1 MKKTMNKTVKN
12 NMINYGI
19 VIALFV
25 IVQILSGTGHLSRLL
40 TGLLVPLCV
49 YVIAAISLNLVVG
62 FSGELSLGHAGFMCV
77 GAYSSALFSH
87 IASDIPQVPR
97 FILAILIGAAVA
109 AVFGVIIG
117 IPVLRLRGDYLAIV
131 TLAFGEIIKNLI
143 NILYIGFDEK
153 GLHVATSAASL
164 KLEAGGKQILKGA
177 LGISGTGALYKDVK
191 HYFFPIGIFL
201 VLLTLFIVQNL
212 VNSRSGRA
220 IMATRDN
227 RIAAESAN
235 PIADVLWGGGA
246 DSLAA
251 FKEYF
256 QPYVCANDEF
266 IGDAYKDPD
275 DLWIG
280 ESPLP
285 MVIFYNKDLIEKDGL
300 TIPESWEDLTKPEW
314 KGKIAYCLPSKS
326 GSAYTQLC
334 TMILGHGG
342 KEAGW
347 DFIKQLYDNLDG
359 KIVDSSGKCHKMVAD
374 GEFYVGLT
382 IEKSAIKYA
391 DDPSVGFVYPKD
403 GTSAVPDGVAL
414 VKGCPNEENA
424 KLFIDFV
431 TSKECQTEQSQNWG
445 RRPVRSDMEVGEG
458 MAKLEDLV
466 LVDYDFDWAAN
477 EKEANIE
484 KFNDIMVN

>member
-1 MKKTMNKTVKN
+1 MKKRFLTASLATMMVLSLAACGGGEKAADTTAAPAATEAPADTKAEDKAEETKAEAEATGGKAPEDYKGTVVVYSPHDADPLN
-12 NMINYGI
+12 AGVN
-19 VIALFV
+19 LFMEKYPNV
-25 IVQILSGTGHLSRLL
+25 KVEVVAAGTGE
-40 TGLLVPLCV
+40 LC
-49 YVIAAISLNLVVG
+49 
-62 FSGELSLGHAGFMCV
+62 
-77 GAYSSALFSH
+77 
-87 IASDIPQVPR
+87 
-97 FILAILIGAAVA
+97 
-109 AVFGVIIG
+109 
-117 IPVLRLRGDYLAIV
+117 
-131 TLAFGEIIKNLI
+131 
-143 NILYIGFDEK
+143 
-153 GLHVATSAASL
+153 
-164 KLEAGGKQILKGA
+164 
-177 LGISGTGALYKDVK
+177 
-191 HYFFPIGIFL
+191 
-201 VLLTLFIVQNL
+201 
-212 VNSRSGRA
+212 
-220 IMATRDN
+220 N
-227 RIAAESAN
+227 RIAAETAN

-256 QPYVCANDEF
+256 EPYVCANDEF
-266 IGDAYKDPD
+266 IGAAYKDPD
-275 DLWIG
+275 GLWIG

-300 TIPESWEDLTKPEW
+300 TIPETWEDLTKPEW

-342 KEAGW
+342 KEDGW
-347 DFIKQLYDNLDG
+347 DFIKKLYDNLDG

-382 IEKSAIKYA
+382 LEKAAVQYK

-431 TSKECQTEQSQNWG
+431 TSKECQTEQSENWG

-458 MAKLEDLV
+458 MAKLEDIP

-477 EKEANIE
+477 EKEAIIE
-484 KFNDIMVN
+484 HFNDIMVD

>member
-1 MKKTMNKTVKN
+1 MKKRFLTASLATMMVLSLAACGGGEKAADTTAAPAATEAPADTKAQDKAEETKAEAEATGGKAPEDYKGTVVVYSPHDADPLN
-12 NMINYGI
+12 AGVN
-19 VIALFV
+19 LFMEKYPNV
-25 IVQILSGTGHLSRLL
+25 KVEVVAAGTGE
-40 TGLLVPLCV
+40 LC
-49 YVIAAISLNLVVG
+49 
-62 FSGELSLGHAGFMCV
+62 
-77 GAYSSALFSH
+77 
-87 IASDIPQVPR
+87 
-97 FILAILIGAAVA
+97 
-109 AVFGVIIG
+109 
-117 IPVLRLRGDYLAIV
+117 
-131 TLAFGEIIKNLI
+131 
-143 NILYIGFDEK
+143 
-153 GLHVATSAASL
+153 
-164 KLEAGGKQILKGA
+164 
-177 LGISGTGALYKDVK
+177 
-191 HYFFPIGIFL
+191 
-201 VLLTLFIVQNL
+201 
-212 VNSRSGRA
+212 
-220 IMATRDN
+220 N
-227 RIAAESAN
+227 RIAAETAN

-256 QPYVCANDEF
+256 EPYVCANDEF
-266 IGDAYKDPD
+266 IGAAYKDPD
-275 DLWIG
+275 GLWIG

-300 TIPESWEDLTKPEW
+300 TIPETWEDLTKPEW

-342 KEAGW
+342 KEDGW
-347 DFIKQLYDNLDG
+347 DFIKKLYDNLDG

-382 IEKSAIKYA
+382 LEKAAVQYK

-431 TSKECQTEQSQNWG
+431 TSKECQTEQSGNWG

-458 MAKLEDLV
+458 MAKLEDIP

-477 EKEANIE
+477 EKEAIIE
-484 KFNDIMVN
+484 HFNDIMVD

>member
-1 MKKTMNKTVKN
+1 MKK
-12 NMINYGI
+12 
-19 VIALFV
+19 
-25 IVQILSGTGHLSRLL
+25 
-40 TGLLVPLCV
+40 
-49 YVIAAISLNLVVG
+49 
-62 FSGELSLGHAGFMCV
+62 
-77 GAYSSALFSH
+77 
-87 IASDIPQVPR
+87 R
-97 FILAILIGAAVA
+97 FL
-109 AVFGVIIG
+109 
-117 IPVLRLRGDYLAIV
+117 
-131 TLAFGEIIKNLI
+131 
-143 NILYIGFDEK
+143 
-153 GLHVATSAASL
+153 AASL
-164 KLEAGGKQILKGA
+164 ATMMVLSLAACGGGEKAADTTAAPAATEAPADTKAEDKAEDTKAEAEAAGGKAPEDYKGTVVVYSPHDA
-177 LGISGTGALYKDVK
+177 DPLNAGVNLFMEKYPNVKVEVVAAGTGELC
-191 HYFFPIGIFL
+191 
-201 VLLTLFIVQNL
+201 
-212 VNSRSGRA
+212 
-220 IMATRDN
+220 N
-227 RIAAESAN
+227 RIAAETAN

-256 QPYVCANDEF
+256 EPYVCANDEF
-266 IGDAYKDPD
+266 IGAAYKDPD
-275 DLWIG
+275 GLWIG

-300 TIPESWEDLTKPEW
+300 TIPETWEDLTKPEW

-342 KEAGW
+342 KEDGW
-347 DFIKQLYDNLDG
+347 DFIKKLYDNLDG

-382 IEKSAIKYA
+382 LEKAAVQYK
-391 DDPSVGFVYPKD
+391 DDPSVEFVYPKD

-431 TSKECQTEQSQNWG
+431 TSKECQTEQSENWG

-458 MAKLEDLV
+458 MAKLEDIP

-477 EKEANIE
+477 EKEAIIE
-484 KFNDIMVN
+484 HFNDIMVD

>member
-1 MKKTMNKTVKN
+1 MKKK
-12 NMINYGI
+12 
-19 VIALFV
+19 
-25 IVQILSGTGHLSRLL
+25 IL
-40 TGLLVPLCV
+40 
-49 YVIAAISLNLVVG
+49 
-62 FSGELSLGHAGFMCV
+62 
-77 GAYSSALFSH
+77 
-87 IASDIPQVPR
+87 
-97 FILAILIGAAVA
+97 
-109 AVFGVIIG
+109 
-117 IPVLRLRGDYLAIV
+117 
-131 TLAFGEIIKNLI
+131 
-143 NILYIGFDEK
+143 
-153 GLHVATSAASL
+153 AASL
-164 KLEAGGKQILKGA
+164 ATMMALSLAACGGQSKPTETTAAAPAQTKEAGAETKAEAEGTTEAAEAAGEKAPEDYKGTVVVYSPHDA
-177 LGISGTGALYKDVK
+177 DPLNAGVNQFMEKYPNVKVEVVAAGTGELC
-191 HYFFPIGIFL
+191 
-201 VLLTLFIVQNL
+201 
-212 VNSRSGRA
+212 
-220 IMATRDN
+220 N
-227 RIAAESAN
+227 RIAAETAN

-266 IGDAYKDPD
+266 IGAAYKDPD
-275 DLWIG
+275 GLWIG

-285 MVIFYNKDLIEKDGL
+285 MVLFYNKDLIEKDGM
-300 TIPESWEDLTKPEW
+300 TVPETWEDLTKPEW

-342 KEAGW
+342 KEDGW
-347 DFIKQLYDNLDG
+347 DFIKKLYDNLDG

-382 IEKSAIKYA
+382 LEKAAVQYK
-391 DDPSVGFVYPKD
+391 DDASVGFVYPKD

-431 TSKECQTEQSQNWG
+431 TSKECQTEQSQQWG

-458 MAKLEDLV
+458 MAKLDDII

-477 EKEANIE
+477 NKEEIIE
-484 KFNDIMVN
+484 HFNDIMVD

>member
-1 MKKTMNKTVKN
+1 MKKRW
-12 NMINYGI
+12 
-19 VIALFV
+19 L
-25 IVQILSGTGHLSRLL
+25 
-40 TGLLVPLCV
+40 
-49 YVIAAISLNLVVG
+49 
-62 FSGELSLGHAGFMCV
+62 
-77 GAYSSALFSH
+77 
-87 IASDIPQVPR
+87 
-97 FILAILIGAAVA
+97 
-109 AVFGVIIG
+109 
-117 IPVLRLRGDYLAIV
+117 
-131 TLAFGEIIKNLI
+131 
-143 NILYIGFDEK
+143 
-153 GLHVATSAASL
+153 AASL
-164 KLEAGGKQILKGA
+164 AALMALSVTACGGGKAAETTAAPAETKAEETKAEESKAEEKDASKEEKAEKAPEDYTGSVVVYSPHDADPLNAGVNLFMEKYPNVKVEVVA
-177 LGISGTGALYKDVK
+177 AGTGELC
-191 HYFFPIGIFL
+191 
-201 VLLTLFIVQNL
+201 
-212 VNSRSGRA
+212 
-220 IMATRDN
+220 N

-256 QPYVCANDEF
+256 EPYVCANDEF

-275 DLWIG
+275 GYWIG

-285 MVIFYNKDLIEKDGL
+285 MVIFYNKELLEKDGL
-300 TIPESWEDLTKPEW
+300 EVPQNWSDLIQPEW

-334 TMILGHGG
+334 TMLLAEGG

-359 KIVDSSGKCHKMVAD
+359 KILDSSGKCHKMVAD
-374 GEFYVGLT
+374 GEYYVGLT

-391 DDPSVGFVYPKD
+391 DDPKVGFVYPQD

-414 VKGCPNEENA
+414 VKGAPNEENA

-431 TSKECQTEQSQNWG
+431 TSKECQEEQSKNWG

-458 MAKLEDLV
+458 MAALSELK

-477 EKEANIE
+477 EKEQIIE
-484 KFNDIMVN
+484 KFNDIMVD

>member
-1 MKKTMNKTVKN
+1 
-12 NMINYGI
+12 
-19 VIALFV
+19 
-25 IVQILSGTGHLSRLL
+25 
-40 TGLLVPLCV
+40 
-49 YVIAAISLNLVVG
+49 
-62 FSGELSLGHAGFMCV
+62 
-77 GAYSSALFSH
+77 
-87 IASDIPQVPR
+87 
-97 FILAILIGAAVA
+97 
-109 AVFGVIIG
+109 
-117 IPVLRLRGDYLAIV
+117 
-131 TLAFGEIIKNLI
+131 
-143 NILYIGFDEK
+143 
-153 GLHVATSAASL
+153 
-164 KLEAGGKQILKGA
+164 
-177 LGISGTGALYKDVK
+177 
-191 HYFFPIGIFL
+191 
-201 VLLTLFIVQNL
+201 
-212 VNSRSGRA
+212 
-220 IMATRDN
+220 
-227 RIAAESAN
+227 
-235 PIADVLWGGGA
+235 
-246 DSLAA
+246 
-251 FKEYF
+251 
-256 QPYVCANDEF
+256 
-266 IGDAYKDPD
+266 
-275 DLWIG
+275 
-280 ESPLP
+280 

-347 DFIKQLYDNLDG
+347 DFIKKLYDNLDG

-374 GEFYVGLT
+374 GEFYVGIT

-445 RRPVRSDMEVGEG
+445 RRPVRSDMEVGDG
-458 MAKLEDLV
+458 MAKLDDLV

-484 KFNDIMVN
+484 HFNDIMVD

>member
-1 MKKTMNKTVKN
+1 MRKWRK
-12 NMINYGI
+12 
-19 VIALFV
+19 
-25 IVQILSGTGHLSRLL
+25 
-40 TGLLVPLCV
+40 
-49 YVIAAISLNLVVG
+49 AA
-62 FSGELSLGHAGFMCV
+62 AMCM
-77 GAYSSALFSH
+77 
-87 IASDIPQVPR
+87 
-97 FILAILIGAAVA
+97 AAVMMCSMTA
-109 AVFGVIIG
+109 CGSGNKESAG
-117 IPVLRLRGDYLAIV
+117 
-131 TLAFGEIIKNLI
+131 
-143 NILYIGFDEK
+143 
-153 GLHVATSAASL
+153 TSAAPAETKAEETKAEESKAEEKDASKEEKAEKAPEDYTGSVVVYSPHDADPL
-164 KLEAGGKQILKGA
+164 NAGVNLFMEKYPNVKVEVVA
-177 LGISGTGALYKDVK
+177 AGTGELC
-191 HYFFPIGIFL
+191 
-201 VLLTLFIVQNL
+201 
-212 VNSRSGRA
+212 
-220 IMATRDN
+220 N

-256 QPYVCANDEF
+256 EPYVCANDEF

-275 DLWIG
+275 GYWIG

-342 KEAGW
+342 KEKGW

-374 GEFYVGLT
+374 GEFYVGIT

-458 MAKLEDLV
+458 MAKLDDLV

-484 KFNDIMVN
+484 KFNDIMVD

>member
-1 MKKTMNKTVKN
+1 MKKK
-12 NMINYGI
+12 
-19 VIALFV
+19 
-25 IVQILSGTGHLSRLL
+25 IL
-40 TGLLVPLCV
+40 
-49 YVIAAISLNLVVG
+49 
-62 FSGELSLGHAGFMCV
+62 
-77 GAYSSALFSH
+77 
-87 IASDIPQVPR
+87 
-97 FILAILIGAAVA
+97 
-109 AVFGVIIG
+109 
-117 IPVLRLRGDYLAIV
+117 
-131 TLAFGEIIKNLI
+131 
-143 NILYIGFDEK
+143 
-153 GLHVATSAASL
+153 AASL
-164 KLEAGGKQILKGA
+164 ATMMALSLAACGGQSKPAETTAAAPAQTKEAGAETKAEAEGTTEAAEAAGEKAPEDYKGTVVVYSPHDA
-177 LGISGTGALYKDVK
+177 DPLNAGVNQFMEKYPNVKVEVVAAGTGELC
-191 HYFFPIGIFL
+191 
-201 VLLTLFIVQNL
+201 
-212 VNSRSGRA
+212 
-220 IMATRDN
+220 N
-227 RIAAESAN
+227 RIAAETAN

-266 IGDAYKDPD
+266 IGAAYKDPD
-275 DLWIG
+275 GLWIG

-285 MVIFYNKDLIEKDGL
+285 MVLFYNKDLIEKDGM
-300 TIPESWEDLTKPEW
+300 TVPETWEDLTKPEW

-342 KEAGW
+342 KEDGW
-347 DFIKQLYDNLDG
+347 DFIKKLYDNLDG

-382 IEKSAIKYA
+382 LEKAAVQYK
-391 DDPSVGFVYPKD
+391 DDVSVGFVYPKD

-431 TSKECQTEQSQNWG
+431 TSKECQTEQSQQWG

-458 MAKLEDLV
+458 MAKLDDII

-477 EKEANIE
+477 NKEEIIE
-484 KFNDIMVN
+484 HFNDIMVD

>member
-1 MKKTMNKTVKN
+1 MKKRFLGASLATMMVLSLAACGGGEKAADTAAAPAATEAPADTKAEDKAEEAKAEETKAEAAAAGEKAPEDYKGTVVVYSPHDADPLN
-12 NMINYGI
+12 AGVN
-19 VIALFV
+19 LFMEKYPNV
-25 IVQILSGTGHLSRLL
+25 KVEVVAAGTGE
-40 TGLLVPLCV
+40 LC
-49 YVIAAISLNLVVG
+49 
-62 FSGELSLGHAGFMCV
+62 
-77 GAYSSALFSH
+77 
-87 IASDIPQVPR
+87 
-97 FILAILIGAAVA
+97 
-109 AVFGVIIG
+109 
-117 IPVLRLRGDYLAIV
+117 
-131 TLAFGEIIKNLI
+131 
-143 NILYIGFDEK
+143 
-153 GLHVATSAASL
+153 
-164 KLEAGGKQILKGA
+164 
-177 LGISGTGALYKDVK
+177 
-191 HYFFPIGIFL
+191 
-201 VLLTLFIVQNL
+201 
-212 VNSRSGRA
+212 
-220 IMATRDN
+220 N
-227 RIAAESAN
+227 RIAAETAN

-256 QPYVCANDEF
+256 EPYVCANDEF
-266 IGDAYKDPD
+266 IGAAYKDPD
-275 DLWIG
+275 GLWIG

-300 TIPESWEDLTKPEW
+300 TIPETWEDLTKPEW

-342 KEAGW
+342 KEDGW
-347 DFIKQLYDNLDG
+347 DFIKKLYDNLDG

-382 IEKSAIKYA
+382 LEKAAVQYK

-431 TSKECQTEQSQNWG
+431 TSKECQTEQSGNWG

-458 MAKLEDLV
+458 MAKLEDIP

-477 EKEANIE
+477 EKEAIIE
-484 KFNDIMVN
+484 HFNDIMVD

>member
-1 MKKTMNKTVKN
+1 MKKRFLTASLATMMV
-12 NMINYGI
+12 
-19 VIALFV
+19 
-25 IVQILSGTGHLSRLL
+25 
-40 TGLLVPLCV
+40 
-49 YVIAAISLNLVVG
+49 
-62 FSGELSLGHAGFMCV
+62 LSL
-77 GAYSSALFSH
+77 
-87 IASDIPQVPR
+87 
-97 FILAILIGAAVA
+97 AACGGGEKA
-109 AVFGVIIG
+109 AETTEA
-117 IPVLRLRGDYLAIV
+117 PA
-131 TLAFGEIIKNLI
+131 
-143 NILYIGFDEK
+143 
-153 GLHVATSAASL
+153 ATEAPADT
-164 KLEAGGKQILKGA
+164 KAEDKAEDTKAEAEAAGGKAPEDYKGTVVVYSPHDA
-177 LGISGTGALYKDVK
+177 DPLNAGVNLFMEKYPNVKVEVVAAGTGELC
-191 HYFFPIGIFL
+191 
-201 VLLTLFIVQNL
+201 
-212 VNSRSGRA
+212 
-220 IMATRDN
+220 N
-227 RIAAESAN
+227 RIAAETAN

-256 QPYVCANDEF
+256 EPYVCANDEF
-266 IGDAYKDPD
+266 IGAAYKDPD
-275 DLWIG
+275 GLWIG

-300 TIPESWEDLTKPEW
+300 TIPETWEDLTKPEW

-342 KEAGW
+342 KEDGW
-347 DFIKQLYDNLDG
+347 DFIKKLYDNLDG

-382 IEKSAIKYA
+382 LEKAAVQYK
-391 DDPSVGFVYPKD
+391 DDPSVGFVYPKN

-431 TSKECQTEQSQNWG
+431 TSKECQTEQSENWG

-458 MAKLEDLV
+458 MAKLEDIP

-477 EKEANIE
+477 EKEAIIE
-484 KFNDIMVN
+484 HFNDIMVD

>member
-1 MKKTMNKTVKN
+1 MKKRFLTASLATMMVLSLAACGGGKAADTTTAPAATEAPADTKAEDKAEETKAEAEATGGKAPEDYKGTVVVYSPHDADPLN
-12 NMINYGI
+12 AGVN
-19 VIALFV
+19 LFMEKYPNV
-25 IVQILSGTGHLSRLL
+25 KVEVVAAGTGE
-40 TGLLVPLCV
+40 LC
-49 YVIAAISLNLVVG
+49 
-62 FSGELSLGHAGFMCV
+62 
-77 GAYSSALFSH
+77 
-87 IASDIPQVPR
+87 
-97 FILAILIGAAVA
+97 
-109 AVFGVIIG
+109 
-117 IPVLRLRGDYLAIV
+117 
-131 TLAFGEIIKNLI
+131 
-143 NILYIGFDEK
+143 
-153 GLHVATSAASL
+153 
-164 KLEAGGKQILKGA
+164 
-177 LGISGTGALYKDVK
+177 
-191 HYFFPIGIFL
+191 
-201 VLLTLFIVQNL
+201 
-212 VNSRSGRA
+212 
-220 IMATRDN
+220 N
-227 RIAAESAN
+227 RIAAETAN

-256 QPYVCANDEF
+256 EPYVCANDEF
-266 IGDAYKDPD
+266 IGAAYKDPD
-275 DLWIG
+275 GLWIG

-300 TIPESWEDLTKPEW
+300 TIPETWEDLTKPEW

-342 KEAGW
+342 KEDGW
-347 DFIKQLYDNLDG
+347 DFIKKLYDNLDG

-382 IEKSAIKYA
+382 LEKAAVQYK

-431 TSKECQTEQSQNWG
+431 TSKECQTEQSENWG

-458 MAKLEDLV
+458 MAKLEDIP

-477 EKEANIE
+477 EKEAIIE
-484 KFNDIMVN
+484 HFNDIMVD

>member
-1 MKKTMNKTVKN
+1 MKKR
-12 NMINYGI
+12 
-19 VIALFV
+19 FV
-25 IVQILSGTGHLSRLL
+25 
-40 TGLLVPLCV
+40 
-49 YVIAAISLNLVVG
+49 
-62 FSGELSLGHAGFMCV
+62 
-77 GAYSSALFSH
+77 
-87 IASDIPQVPR
+87 
-97 FILAILIGAAVA
+97 
-109 AVFGVIIG
+109 
-117 IPVLRLRGDYLAIV
+117 
-131 TLAFGEIIKNLI
+131 
-143 NILYIGFDEK
+143 
-153 GLHVATSAASL
+153 AASL
-164 KLEAGGKQILKGA
+164 AAMMVLSMTACGGGNTATTAAPAETKAEETTAAEAKEESKEEAKESEATAEKAPEDYTGTVVVYSPHDADPLNAGVNLFMEKYPNVKVEVVA
-177 LGISGTGALYKDVK
+177 AGTGELC
-191 HYFFPIGIFL
+191 
-201 VLLTLFIVQNL
+201 
-212 VNSRSGRA
+212 
-220 IMATRDN
+220 N

-251 FKEYF
+251 FKDYF
-256 QPYVCANDEF
+256 APYVCANDDVIAEE
-266 IGDAYKDPD
+266 YKDPD
-275 DLWIG
+275 DKWIG

-285 MVIFYNKDLIEKDGL
+285 MVPFYNKDLIEKDGM

-342 KEAGW
+342 KEGGW
-347 DFIKQLYDNLDG
+347 DFIKKLYDNLDG

-382 IEKSAIKYA
+382 LEKAAVQYK

-431 TSKECQTEQSQNWG
+431 TSKECQTEQSENWG
-445 RRPVRSDMEVGEG
+445 RRPVRSDMDVAEG
-458 MAKLEDLV
+458 LAKLSDLV

-477 EKEANIE
+477 EKESIIE
-484 KFNDIMVN
+484 HFNDIMVN

>member
-1 MKKTMNKTVKN
+1 MKK
-12 NMINYGI
+12 
-19 VIALFV
+19 
-25 IVQILSGTGHLSRLL
+25 
-40 TGLLVPLCV
+40 
-49 YVIAAISLNLVVG
+49 
-62 FSGELSLGHAGFMCV
+62 
-77 GAYSSALFSH
+77 
-87 IASDIPQVPR
+87 R
-97 FILAILIGAAVA
+97 FL
-109 AVFGVIIG
+109 
-117 IPVLRLRGDYLAIV
+117 
-131 TLAFGEIIKNLI
+131 
-143 NILYIGFDEK
+143 
-153 GLHVATSAASL
+153 AASL
-164 KLEAGGKQILKGA
+164 ATMMVLSLAACGGGEKAADTTAAPAATEAPADTKAEDKAEDTKAEAEAAGGKAPEDYKGTVVVYSPHDA
-177 LGISGTGALYKDVK
+177 DPLNAGVNLFMEKYPNVKVEVVAAGTGELC
-191 HYFFPIGIFL
+191 
-201 VLLTLFIVQNL
+201 
-212 VNSRSGRA
+212 
-220 IMATRDN
+220 N
-227 RIAAESAN
+227 RIAAETAN

-256 QPYVCANDEF
+256 EPYVCANDEF
-266 IGDAYKDPD
+266 IGAAYKDPD
-275 DLWIG
+275 GLWIG

-300 TIPESWEDLTKPEW
+300 TIPETWEDLTKPEY

-342 KEAGW
+342 KEDGW
-347 DFIKQLYDNLDG
+347 DFIKKLYDNLDG

-382 IEKSAIKYA
+382 LEKAAVQYK

-431 TSKECQTEQSQNWG
+431 TSKECQTEQSENWG

-458 MAKLEDLV
+458 MAKLEDIP

-477 EKEANIE
+477 EKEAIIE
-484 KFNDIMVN
+484 HFNDIMVD

>member
-1 MKKTMNKTVKN
+1 MKK
-12 NMINYGI
+12 
-19 VIALFV
+19 
-25 IVQILSGTGHLSRLL
+25 
-40 TGLLVPLCV
+40 
-49 YVIAAISLNLVVG
+49 
-62 FSGELSLGHAGFMCV
+62 
-77 GAYSSALFSH
+77 
-87 IASDIPQVPR
+87 R
-97 FILAILIGAAVA
+97 FL
-109 AVFGVIIG
+109 
-117 IPVLRLRGDYLAIV
+117 
-131 TLAFGEIIKNLI
+131 
-143 NILYIGFDEK
+143 
-153 GLHVATSAASL
+153 AASL
-164 KLEAGGKQILKGA
+164 ATMMVLSLAACGGGEKAADTTAAPAATEAPADTKAEDKAEETKAEAEATGGKAPEDYKGTVVVYSPHDA
-177 LGISGTGALYKDVK
+177 DPLNAGVNLFMEKYPNVKVEVVAAGTGELC
-191 HYFFPIGIFL
+191 
-201 VLLTLFIVQNL
+201 
-212 VNSRSGRA
+212 
-220 IMATRDN
+220 N
-227 RIAAESAN
+227 RIAAETAN

-256 QPYVCANDEF
+256 EPYVCANDEF
-266 IGDAYKDPD
+266 IGAAYKDPD
-275 DLWIG
+275 GLWIG

-300 TIPESWEDLTKPEW
+300 TIPETWEDLTKPEW

-342 KEAGW
+342 KEDGW
-347 DFIKQLYDNLDG
+347 DFIKKLYDNLDG

-382 IEKSAIKYA
+382 LEKAAVQYK

-414 VKGCPNEENA
+414 VKGGPNEENA

-431 TSKECQTEQSQNWG
+431 TSKECQTEQSENWG

-458 MAKLEDLV
+458 MAKLEDIP

-477 EKEANIE
+477 EKEAIIE
-484 KFNDIMVN
+484 HFNDIMVD

>member
-1 MKKTMNKTVKN
+1 MKK
-12 NMINYGI
+12 
-19 VIALFV
+19 
-25 IVQILSGTGHLSRLL
+25 
-40 TGLLVPLCV
+40 
-49 YVIAAISLNLVVG
+49 
-62 FSGELSLGHAGFMCV
+62 
-77 GAYSSALFSH
+77 
-87 IASDIPQVPR
+87 R
-97 FILAILIGAAVA
+97 FL
-109 AVFGVIIG
+109 
-117 IPVLRLRGDYLAIV
+117 
-131 TLAFGEIIKNLI
+131 
-143 NILYIGFDEK
+143 
-153 GLHVATSAASL
+153 AASL
-164 KLEAGGKQILKGA
+164 ATMMVLSLAACGGGEKAADTTAAPAATEAPADTKAEDKAEDTKAEAEAAGGKAPEDYKGTVVVYSPHDA
-177 LGISGTGALYKDVK
+177 DPLNAGVNLFMEKYPNVKVEVVAAGTGELC
-191 HYFFPIGIFL
+191 
-201 VLLTLFIVQNL
+201 
-212 VNSRSGRA
+212 
-220 IMATRDN
+220 N
-227 RIAAESAN
+227 RIAAETAN

-256 QPYVCANDEF
+256 EPYVCAKGEF
-266 IGDAYKDPD
+266 IVAAYKDPD
-275 DLWIG
+275 GLWIG

-300 TIPESWEDLTKPEW
+300 TIPETWEDLTKPEW

-342 KEAGW
+342 KEDGW
-347 DFIKQLYDNLDG
+347 DFIKKLYDNLDG

-382 IEKSAIKYA
+382 LEKAAVQYK

-431 TSKECQTEQSQNWG
+431 TSKECQTEQSENWG

-458 MAKLEDLV
+458 MAKLEDIP

-477 EKEANIE
+477 EKEAIIE
-484 KFNDIMVN
+484 HFNDIMVD

>member
-1 MKKTMNKTVKN
+1 MKK
-12 NMINYGI
+12 
-19 VIALFV
+19 
-25 IVQILSGTGHLSRLL
+25 
-40 TGLLVPLCV
+40 
-49 YVIAAISLNLVVG
+49 
-62 FSGELSLGHAGFMCV
+62 
-77 GAYSSALFSH
+77 
-87 IASDIPQVPR
+87 R
-97 FILAILIGAAVA
+97 FL
-109 AVFGVIIG
+109 
-117 IPVLRLRGDYLAIV
+117 
-131 TLAFGEIIKNLI
+131 
-143 NILYIGFDEK
+143 
-153 GLHVATSAASL
+153 AASL
-164 KLEAGGKQILKGA
+164 ATMMVLSLAACGGGEKAADTTAAPAATEAPADTKAEDKAEETKAEAEATGGKAPEDYKGTVVVYSPHDA
-177 LGISGTGALYKDVK
+177 DPLNAGVNLFMEKYPNVKVEVVAAGTGELC
-191 HYFFPIGIFL
+191 
-201 VLLTLFIVQNL
+201 
-212 VNSRSGRA
+212 
-220 IMATRDN
+220 N
-227 RIAAESAN
+227 RIAAETAN

-256 QPYVCANDEF
+256 EPYVCANDEF
-266 IGDAYKDPD
+266 IGAAYKDPD
-275 DLWIG
+275 GLWIG

-300 TIPESWEDLTKPEW
+300 TIPETWEDLTKPEW

-342 KEAGW
+342 KEDGW
-347 DFIKQLYDNLDG
+347 DFIKKLYDNLDG

-382 IEKSAIKYA
+382 LEKAAVQYK

-431 TSKECQTEQSQNWG
+431 TSKECQTEQSENWG

-458 MAKLEDLV
+458 MAKLEDIP

-477 EKEANIE
+477 EKEVIIE
-484 KFNDIMVN
+484 RFNDIMVD